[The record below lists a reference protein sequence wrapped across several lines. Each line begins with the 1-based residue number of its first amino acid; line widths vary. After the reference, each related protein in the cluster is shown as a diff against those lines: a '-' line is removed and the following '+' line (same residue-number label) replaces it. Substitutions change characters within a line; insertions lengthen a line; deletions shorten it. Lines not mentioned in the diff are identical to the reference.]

1 MSDWVEH
8 ALHITG
14 LISLKV
20 ACSGDSRM
28 PEGLNL
34 KARRTSRITMLKK
47 GICLSFSLSLFLV
60 GCNPGAKPIAQSES
74 YTWSVQDVAG
84 ENSTFVCKKVDIVI
98 YASRKAGSNM
108 DSTVVDDKYC
118 AKLPKPQ
125 T

>member
-1 MSDWVEH
+1 MAAHHTPV
-8 ALHITG
+8 
-14 LISLKV
+14 
-20 ACSGDSRM
+20 
-28 PEGLNL
+28 GLNL
-34 KARRTSRITMLKK
+34 RVRRTSKITMLKK
-47 GICLSFSLSLFLV
+47 GIFLSFSLSLFLV

>member
-1 MSDWVEH
+1 MLRKSIFAPLVV
-8 ALHITG
+8 
-14 LISLKV
+14 SL
-20 ACSGDSRM
+20 
-28 PEGLNL
+28 L
-34 KARRTSRITMLKK
+34 
-47 GICLSFSLSLFLV
+47 LV

-108 DSTVVDDKYC
+108 ESTVVDDKYC